1 MKKKTKQQRLHWP
14 LIEKDDS
21 FVIDA
26 PFSSSFL
33 SLSQHH
39 EVEQT
44 KQKKRKQ
51 LTKIT
56 KKKWTLREKGVG
68 EVARAGV
75 CSPVSE
81 CVCVC
86 VSVCVLVCGCVC
98 VCGCSRELY

>member
-26 PFSSSFL
+26 PFSSPFL

-44 KQKKRKQ
+44 KQKKN
-51 LTKIT
+51 
-56 KKKWTLREKGVG
+56 KKTIDKNYEEKVDTAG
-68 EVARAGV
+68 ERGGGGCTSRCVFAG
-75 CSPVSE
+75 
-81 CVCVC
+81 
-86 VSVCVLVCGCVC
+86 
-98 VCGCSRELY
+98 